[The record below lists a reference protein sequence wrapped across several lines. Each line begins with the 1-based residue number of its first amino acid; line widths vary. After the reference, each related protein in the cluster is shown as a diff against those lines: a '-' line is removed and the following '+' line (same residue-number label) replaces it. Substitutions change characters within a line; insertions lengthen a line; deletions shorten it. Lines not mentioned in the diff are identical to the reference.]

1 MNKIKNTLFVFL
13 FLMILPV
20 GVFASSYSTLNL
32 EETFLREKLEY
43 DVTNYQESDEQITI
57 YMFRGQGCSYC
68 RQFLT
73 FLNSILPEYGKYFKL
88 VSFEV
93 WQNKNNAALM
103 NDVADSLKQ
112 NISGVPFI
120 VIGDKV
126 FTGYSNTFDDQ
137 IKKAIVEEFNNKNG
151 NDVLKAIE
159 KADKEKNKSSVG
171 SATVIIWNFIFVG
184 IGTGIVLLYVNNKV
198 NTTNHKVEE
207 VKVFLEKTMKSNK
220 TEEKGTT
227 KKKQKK

>member
-1 MNKIKNTLFVFL
+1 MKKKLFTLIAIFGI
-13 FLMILPV
+13 ILIP
-20 GVFASSYSTLNL
+20 FQTKAAETSMNL
-32 EETFLREKLEY
+32 EETLKDAGITFDLS
-43 DVTNYQESDEQITI
+43 NYKESDEQTTI
-57 YMFRGQGCSYC
+57 YLFRGSSCGYC
-68 RQFLT
+68 HKFLE
-73 FLNSILPEYGKYFKL
+73 FLNSILPEYGKYFK
-88 VSFEV
+88 VKSYEV
-93 WQNKNNAALM
+93 WQNTDNAKLM
-103 NDVADSLKQ
+103 KKIANFLDETA
-112 NISGVPFI
+112 NGVPFI